1 MAKRAKKPT
10 RKLTKLQRREK
21 YTQQARDRRERAT
34 GKKYNANTIC
44 FNCRRKGHAVADC
57 PKAKLTEAD
66 TQSSGGNI
74 CYKCGSNEHS
84 LKICKKLTAEEN
96 QTMSKG
102 GRVNYTEMDL
112 PFATCFICKK
122 TGHLS
127 SQCEQNEN
135 GLYVKGGCCK
145 SCGSKKHLFQYCPDR
160 KKKKEK
166 ESDEESAGDVQEFLE
181 EDPEIN
187 NDETAGANNE
197 KQATKKK
204 KKVVNF

>member
-1 MAKRAKKPT
+1 MAKRARKPA

-21 YTQQARDRRERAT
+21 YTQQARDRREKAT

-57 PKAKLTEAD
+57 PKAKSIDGETK
-66 TQSSGGNI
+66 SIGGNI
-74 CYKCGSNEHS
+74 CYKCGSYEHS
-84 LKICKKLTAEEN
+84 LKNCGKLTTEEKK
-96 QTMSKG
+96 TTSKG

-145 SCGSKKHLFQYCPDR
+145 KCGSKKHLFQYCPER
-160 KKKKEK
+160 QKKKDEA
-166 ESDEESAGDVQEFLE
+166 SDEDSAGDVQEFLE
-181 EDPEIN
+181 EDPEKN
-187 NDETAGANNE
+187 NDEAGANE
-197 KQATKKK
+197 EVVTKKK
-204 KKVVNF
+204 KKIVNF